1 MEKFVKSFD
10 EFVGAEN
17 PADKSAEYKAAE
29 EIANKVPDK
38 LKGAEGNAENAAEGS
53 DINFWDY
60 VKNEFETLNDKI
72 WDLSKK
78 TVDKGWKAALTTIV
92 SDFAKIEQK
101 INIYSEKYGTVAM
114 TEKQDDSVKE
124 NFMSGDDASKF
135 YDSYEF
141 ESVFNRI
148 NRLEVID
155 SKKGGRAYVNN
166 DVKELKLSFQDK
178 DKTLKLFVK

>member
-29 EIANKVPDK
+29 EIANEVPDK

-124 NFMSGDDASKF
+124 NFMSSDDGTQLVNTYKF
-135 YDSYEF
+135 TQIFS
-141 ESVFNRI
+141 NI

-155 SKKGGRAYVNN
+155 PKNGGRAYSNYN
-166 DVKELKLSFQDK
+166 VKNLKLLFQDK
-178 DKTLKLFVK
+178 NQTLKIVVK

>member
-17 PADKSAEYKAAE
+17 PIDKSADYKAAE
-29 EIANKVPDK
+29 EIANKVPDNI
-38 LKGAEGNAENAAEGS
+38 KGAEGNAENASEGS
-53 DINFWDY
+53 DINLWDY
-60 VKNEFETLNDKI
+60 VKSEFETLNDKI

-78 TVDKGWKAALTTIV
+78 TVDKSWKAALTTIV

-101 INIYSEKYGTVAM
+101 IYTYNEKYGPVGM

-124 NFMSGDDASKF
+124 NFMSGDDTTPLYNTFRFTELFSK
-135 YDSYEF
+135 
-141 ESVFNRI
+141 I

-155 SKKGGRAYVNN
+155 HKNGGRAYSN
-166 DVKELKLSFQDK
+166 DNVKNLELLFQDK
-178 DKTLKLFVK
+178 NKTLKIVVK